1 MKYTA
6 AVITISDKGSRGERV
21 DTSGPAVC
29 RMLEDADFDVVYTNI
44 IPDEMEQ
51 IKAEL
56 TACADEKRIG
66 LVMTT
71 GGTGFSQRD
80 ITPEATLAV
89 VERETR
95 GIPEAMRWASL
106 QITPRG
112 CLSRSAAGIRGK
124 TLIVNLPGSEK
135 AAKENLAAVLEAI
148 IHGMDMLFSDGSTDH
163 DHEHHHHHHHDHKE
177 D

>member
-29 RMLEDADFDVVYTNI
+29 RMLEEAGFDVVYTNI

-56 TACADEKRIG
+56 TACADEKKIG

-106 QITPRG
+106 
-112 CLSRSAAGIRGK
+112 
-124 TLIVNLPGSEK
+124 
-135 AAKENLAAVLEAI
+135 
-148 IHGMDMLFSDGSTDH
+148 
-163 DHEHHHHHHHDHKE
+163 
-177 D
+177 

>member
-1 MKYTA
+1 MTYTA
-6 AVITISDKGSRGERV
+6 AVITISDKGWRGERE
-21 DTSGPAVC
+21 DTSGPAVAK
-29 RMLEDADFDVVYTNI
+29 MLTENGFQVVRTKML
-44 IPDEMEQ
+44 PDEKDMIEE
-51 IKAEL
+51 EL
-56 TACADEKRIG
+56 KYCADELKIH

-89 VERETR
+89 VERETW

-135 AAKENLAAVLEAI
+135 AAKENLAAVLEALL
-148 IHGMDMLFSDGSTDH
+148 HGMDMLVAEGST
-163 DHEHHHHHHHDHKE
+163 DHEHHHHHHG
-177 D
+177 

>member
-1 MKYTA
+1 MKDMKQTYTA

-21 DTSGPAVC
+21 DTSGPAV
-29 RMLEDADFDVVYTNI
+29 RKILEDAGFEVVHTAI
-44 IPDEMEQ
+44 LPDEKQQ
-51 IKAEL
+51 IQDEL
-56 TACADEKRIG
+56 IRCADELNIG

-89 VERETR
+89 IERETR

-135 AAKENLAAVLEAI
+135 AAKENLAAVLDALGHAME
-148 IHGMDMLFSDGSTDH
+148 MLCAEGSTDH
-163 DHEHHHHHHHDHKE
+163 AHG
-177 D
+177 